1 MVEVCGGSNNITG
14 LLTCRIQGLALLA
27 PAGKYWNYTI
37 WFLIASSPLT
47 TIQKQ
52 PFILI
57 TFFFF
62 FQTTYTLLIFHYI
75 IVDGRC
81 SLLLRERVYK
91 SKNNTR
97 EV

>member
-27 PAGKYWNYTI
+27 PVGKYWNYTI
-37 WFLIASSPLT
+37 WFLIASSPLPNT
-47 TIQKQ
+47 QKQ

-57 TFFFF
+57 TFFF
-62 FQTTYTLLIFHYI
+62 QTTYTSLIFYYI

-91 SKNNTR
+91 SKNSMR